1 MQAPSATPEY
11 FESLRVMVVDDQEYI
26 LTMLSSILRGLHIDH
41 VEAHGDAVEA
51 YAALARFDPTLILT
65 DWEMKPVDGLRFV
78 RRIRMDDDSPNRY
91 VPIVM
96 VTGHNHVDK
105 VRQARDAGA
114 NDFLIKPVSTNS
126 VYSRIIATMEKPRP
140 FVRGAAYF
148 GPDRRRRDLG
158 PPSGVAE
165 RRTKKSTTVV
175 AA

>member
-1 MQAPSATPEY
+1 MQGNSATPEY
-11 FESLRVMVVDDQEYI
+11 FDNLRVMVVDDQEYMRS
-26 LTMLSSILRGLHIDH
+26 LLRSILNGLKVGD
-41 VEAHGDAVEA
+41 VQAHGDAAGA
-51 YAALARFDPTLILT
+51 YKALARFDPTLILT

-114 NDFLIKPVSTNS
+114 NDFLMKPVSAKS
-126 VYSRIIATMEKPRP
+126 VYARIKATMENPRP
-140 FVRGAAYF
+140 FVRGATYF
-148 GPDRRRRDLG
+148 GPDRRRRDMG
-158 PPSGVAE
+158 PPSGAAE
-165 RRTKKSTTVV
+165 RRTDKSPTVV